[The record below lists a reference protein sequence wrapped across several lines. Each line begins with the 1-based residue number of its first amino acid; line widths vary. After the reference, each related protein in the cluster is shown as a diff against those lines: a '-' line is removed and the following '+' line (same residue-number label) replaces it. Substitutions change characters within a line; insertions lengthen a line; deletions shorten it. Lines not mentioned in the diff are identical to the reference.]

1 MPKEDT
7 TDQLNQLIDLG
18 KEKGFLTYEEVNEK
32 LPSGVFSPEQMD
44 DMMSLFGGMNIE
56 IVEGMQKVT
65 IPKPKLQKV
74 PKELKAETKG
84 GSGSGPFCTV
94 QRSCENLSA

>member
-32 LPSGVFSPEQMD
+32 LSSGVFSPEQMD
-44 DMMSLFGGMNIE
+44 DMMSLFG
-56 IVEGMQKVT
+56 
-65 IPKPKLQKV
+65 
-74 PKELKAETKG
+74 
-84 GSGSGPFCTV
+84 
-94 QRSCENLSA
+94 